1 MPSGRPEAIMT
12 AADQAKIIEHV
23 TASLR
28 EITSLRDFVAAVE
41 VGSKVAGEMLNS
53 VEQKLLDCMDSVG
66 DEP

>member
-1 MPSGRPEAIMT
+1 MT
-12 AADQAKIIEHV
+12 VTDQAKVLDHI

-53 VEQKLLDCMDSVG
+53 VEQKLLDCMDQIG

>member
-1 MPSGRPEAIMT
+1 MT
-12 AADQAKIIEHV
+12 ATDHTKILEHV

-53 VEQKLLDCMDSVG
+53 MEQKLLDCMDSVG

>member
-1 MPSGRPEAIMT
+1 MT
-12 AADQAKIIEHV
+12 ATDQAKIIEHV

>member
-1 MPSGRPEAIMT
+1 MT
-12 AADQAKIIEHV
+12 TTDHAKILEHV

-41 VGSKVAGEMLNS
+41 VGAKVAGEMLTAMES
-53 VEQKLLDCMDSVG
+53 HLLDCMDQIG